1 MNLTDLFFD
10 RVRENNRYARAEQ
23 NAAQSQEDSIESTK
37 AKLLSDPVA
46 IEKAV
51 ANISDYLSPSA
62 STKISKGKSYGL
74 DTVEE
79 SKSSNDPTVGFG
91 VTLRDEYTKALANP
105 AARGISAGQL
115 LQNVSNSMMNTPRE
129 DGMSLRD
136 KAYRYTRTESDR
148 LWGGDKVKPI
158 PGYEAWRKDKAI
170 QERDDVD
177 KESWLATPRDIATS
191 AGFGAT
197 IGAITG
203 ATGGGLAGAG
213 ATAGAMGLAGLA
225 MGGPVG
231 GVLGAGL
238 GALAGA
244 AGSSVAGAGL
254 GAALGAT
261 SGVVGEVVGAPL
273 RKLLHKTDWYHG
285 QIESNKTIDKAN
297 AILADVATVAIPG
310 IAAERGIIKGGIAAK
325 NYLEEG
331 MSIAQD
337 GRVGLTGAPFSRWYK
352 GKPDPNVDLFARTG
366 MEPGVDLFGAGGPA
380 GVKQITE
387 SPLRFLGY
395 DETAGATEG
404 LSIGQKRLDWT
415 RGPYPGDIG
424 GGGGGGGAPEDPN
437 SFLQNVL
444 RFQDEGGFTNTSK
457 YANTEYPGYI
467 KSTFGIQDGLPTDV
481 ANMPF
486 SLSNG
491 YQMVPY
497 KKDVEP
503 NANLTNTL
511 EEAIRIY
518 NRPSDM
524 DRLLGKEPS
533 KMIGLDSSFGMKTGY
548 TGDELAGIWKNV
560 DGVMVGENGVPN
572 LYLEKQKA
580 IGKSWYQGKAEADVT
595 NLLAEQEKTV
605 SKVLT
610 NPTAKNI
617 VDNPVPKITDIP
629 TGIKESEVPTGAI
642 VPKDNPDI
650 MKMQNLSPDA
660 DAELGLTIKEGVE
673 PIQEGTFS
681 EKLNIAASNDD
692 AVKILHGDPEA
703 RGKLEA
709 TATAQLGE
717 KLNADNSK
725 IVSEVVDIYTP
736 DVEAVVE
743 TGKKTKTVKMKATTE
758 KKKVAKEVIET
769 MTTEIDPE
777 IKNKFYTEEMGS
789 TESEYLKRIEA
800 QAKDPDLVKQMKKDT
815 NSDFRAFAKD
825 QGVTLPKGFKLIAGM
840 MAFGFTADAL
850 HNMIS
855 DFVPGESNSTGVAN
869 AGMLNNPAVKGILQA
884 AEKSNFFAK
893 AVSKGQTIMNPEN
906 FQMGVVNKIGDTIKG
921 FTNNIRK
928 NTGSGIQYAI
938 MSPHQAIESISKTGA
953 GKAINPAPFLASF
966 EAAGATN
973 IKNST
978 KVLKNILDKAGIKV
992 AGNQVAEMYE
1002 PLIPLAAKA
1011 SKVNVLESKLTRAE
1025 NRIAFLNE
1033 KTKIKDLKAH
1043 TKDLEGVANDIVG
1056 YKDELNQLNS
1066 EAVTKKFTDSWD
1078 SVTRKA
1084 AADHAS
1090 VRVSLA
1096 VEDPTGTL
1104 YPWLQLSRKE
1114 EVAAGEVRAM
1124 LEQYKVRLK
1133 ERKLKTR
1140 DDYFPHSIHP
1150 AAREIYQKEMENVV
1164 GGVPYNKF
1172 YSRTENSR
1180 PLMPDVHYTMNNYL
1194 NDIEQ
1199 RIQYHDMWNVSGW
1212 KKVMNSDVVQANPG
1226 LKRAF
1231 TQLHEGSKPRDEGWV
1246 ETTARRYA
1254 EFEAYKRLFLNPSA
1268 GLKHLAKL
1276 SADIVTL
1283 GPKTFMEAA
1292 PEAAGYM
1299 IRKVYNITPDSVKGV
1314 LSNFGIKSERFG
1326 RQLVDDYVD
1335 SIIQSGHM
1343 RRYMFDMGMDS
1354 TDEMLANTKGLI
1366 KNTWGKVQDIG
1377 SFWVNTA
1384 EVLDRGMS
1392 VLSALKMSAKKGMT
1406 ADQAMYGTYDTILKN
1421 NFLFG
1426 KFNPSWLNDPLIR
1439 AGLMFQATPY
1449 KIFERRLVNAQK
1461 SYSAVKGLSTEIQKL
1476 WKTKEGRDKVMT
1488 DIIGLKDL
1496 VRKGENRLK
1505 ANLVIDSLKQETD
1518 YFGTPVT
1525 QQLVWDILTVGGM
1538 TYGGA
1543 QAGLHLK
1550 DHFFHIP
1557 FLSTMSEEGKAEL
1570 AVSPIFKSTI
1580 QGYNAWKT
1588 KDDSDF
1594 LVLEIGKRWLG
1605 KTGPLPDTLKKVA
1618 AFSDGDIPEI
1628 YKKGGGSEYLKYL
1641 FSIPGEGE

>member
-23 NAAQSQEDSIESTK
+23 NAAQSYEDSVENAK

-62 STKISKGKSYGL
+62 STKKPKGESYGL
-74 DTVEE
+74 DTVEG

-177 KESWLATPRDIATS
+177 KESWLATPRDIVTS

-213 ATAGAMGLAGLA
+213 ATAGVMGLAGLA

-238 GALAGA
+238 GVLAGA

-254 GAALGAT
+254 GAALGAAG
-261 SGVVGEVVGAPL
+261 GVVGEVVGAPL

-297 AILADVATVAIPG
+297 AILADVATAAVPG
-310 IAAERGIIKGGIAAK
+310 FAMERGIIKGGIATK
-325 NYLEEG
+325 NYFKEG
-331 MSIAQD
+331 LNIAQD
-337 GRVGLTGAPFSRWYK
+337 DRVGLTGAPFSRWYK
-352 GKPDPNVDLFARTG
+352 GRPDPNVDLFARTG
-366 MEPGVDLFGAGGPA
+366 MEPGVDLSGAGGPA
-380 GVKQITE
+380 GVKRTAESPQ

-404 LSIGQKRLDWT
+404 LVIGPKRLNWT
-415 RGPYPGDIG
+415 RGPYPGE

-437 SFLQNVL
+437 SFLQNTL
-444 RFQDEGGFTNTSK
+444 KFHDDNGFTNTLK
-457 YANTEYPGYI
+457 
-467 KSTFGIQDGLPTDV
+467 
-481 ANMPF
+481 
-486 SLSNG
+486 
-491 YQMVPY
+491 
-497 KKDVEP
+497 
-503 NANLTNTL
+503 
-511 EEAIRIY
+511 EAIKVY

-524 DRLLGKEPS
+524 DRLLGKEPP
-533 KMIGLDSSFGMKTGY
+533 KMIGLDSSFGMKTRY
-548 TGDELAGIWKNV
+548 TGDELAGIWKNI
-560 DGVMVGENGVPN
+560 DGVMVGENGAPN
-572 LYLEKQKA
+572 PYLEKQKA
-580 IGKSWYQGKAEADVT
+580 VGKSWYQGKAEAEVT
-595 NLLAEQEKTV
+595 SLIAEQEKTV
-605 SKVLT
+605 NKVLA

-629 TGIKESEVPTGAI
+629 TGIKESEVPTGAV

-650 MKMQNLSPDA
+650 MKVQNLSSDA
-660 DAELGLTIKEGVE
+660 DAELGLTVKEGVE

-709 TATAQLGE
+709 TATAQFNK

-725 IVSEVVDIYTP
+725 IVSEVVDTYTP

-758 KKKVAKEVIET
+758 KKKVAKDVVKT
-769 MTTEIDPE
+769 MTYEVDPE
-777 IKNKFYTEEMGS
+777 LKHKFYDEIIES
-789 TESEYLKRIEA
+789 TEDEWLKRIAA
-800 QAKDPDLVKQMKKDT
+800 QAKDPDTVKQMKKDT
-815 NSDFRAFAKD
+815 NTDFRAFAKE
-825 QGVTLPKGFKLIAGM
+825 QGVELPKGFKLIAGM

-938 MSPHQAIESISKTGA
+938 MSPYQAVESISKTGA

-973 IKNST
+973 VKNST
-978 KVLKNILDKAGIKV
+978 KVLKNILDKGGIKV
-992 AGNQVAEMYE
+992 ASNQVAELYE
-1002 PLIPLAAKA
+1002 PIIPLAAKA
-1011 SKVNVLESKLTRAE
+1011 TKVGVLENKLRIAE
-1025 NRIAFLNE
+1025 NRLDFLTG
-1033 KTKIKDLKAH
+1033 KTKIVDLKAH
-1043 TKDLEGVANDIVG
+1043 DKDLEKLANDIVS
-1056 YKDELNQLNS
+1056 YKDELNTLNS
-1066 EAVTKKFTDSWD
+1066 EGVTKKFTASWE
-1078 SVTRKA
+1078 SITRKA
-1084 AADHAS
+1084 AAEHSS

-1096 VEDPTGTL
+1096 VEDPAGTL
-1104 YPWLQLSRKE
+1104 YPWLKLSRKE

-1124 LEQYKVRLK
+1124 LEQYRVRLK
-1133 ERKLKTR
+1133 ERKLRTR

-1150 AAREIYQKEMENVV
+1150 ASKEIYQKEMENVV
-1164 GGVPYNKF
+1164 GGVPYSKF

-1180 PLMPDVHYTMNNYL
+1180 PLIPDVHYTMNSYL

-1199 RIQYHDMWNVSGW
+1199 RIQYHDMWKVSGW

-1246 ETTARRYA
+1246 DTTARRYA

-1268 GLKHLAKL
+1268 GLKHLVKL

-1283 GPKTFMEAA
+1283 GPKVFAEAA

-1299 IRKVYNITPDSVKGV
+1299 VRKVYNMTPNSVKGV

-1326 RQLVDDYVD
+1326 RQLIDDYVD

-1366 KNTWGKVQDIG
+1366 KNTWGKVQDVG
-1377 SFWVNTA
+1377 SFWINTA
-1384 EVLDRGMS
+1384 EILDRGMS

-1426 KFNPSWLNDPLIR
+1426 KFNPSWLNDPIIR

-1461 SYSAVKGLSTEIQKL
+1461 SYSAVKGLSTEVQKL

-1488 DIIGLKDL
+1488 DLIGLKSL
-1496 VRKGENRLK
+1496 VKKGENRLK

-1518 YFGTPVT
+1518 YFGTPVI
-1525 QQLVWDILTVGGM
+1525 QQLVWDVLTVGGM

-1570 AVSPIFKSTI
+1570 AISPIFKSTME
-1580 QGYNAWKT
+1580 GYNAWKT

-1605 KTGPLPDTLKKVA
+1605 ETGPLPDTLKKVA
-1618 AFSDGDIPEI
+1618 AFSDGDIPAV